1 MRKKVRSINNARWI
15 WLQVRSAARMNM
27 DTPRELRYTT
37 SHEWVRWNGKI
48 ATVGISDFAQDQL
61 SDLTYVEL
69 PTVGDSFSAQDQVAV
84 VESVKAA
91 SDVYA
96 PISGTIHDV
105 NKNLIEKPELIN
117 SDPYGEGWIFKLIPD
132 DVSEIETLLDAAQ
145 YDALNPDEEN

>member
-1 MRKKVRSINNARWI
+1 
-15 WLQVRSAARMNM
+15 M
-27 DTPRELRYTT
+27 DTPRELRYTK

-48 ATVGISDFAQDQL
+48 ATVGITDFAQDQL

-96 PISGTIHDV
+96 PISGTIHDI

-117 SDPYGEGWIFKLIPD
+117 SDSYGAGWIFKLIPD
-132 DVSEIETLLDAAQ
+132 DVSELETLLDAEQ

>member
-1 MRKKVRSINNARWI
+1 
-15 WLQVRSAARMNM
+15 M

-91 SDVYA
+91 SDVYSPLA
-96 PISGTIHDV
+96 GTIASSNSD
-105 NKNLIEKPELIN
+105 LEADPSLIN
-117 SDPYGEGWIFKLIPD
+117 TDAFGKGWMFKVKMDNPADVDALLSADEYEKLIP
-132 DVSEIETLLDAAQ
+132 A
-145 YDALNPDEEN
+145 